1 MVWIVGAL
9 GLILA
14 GAGLG
19 VIGWSLDMLGY
30 AVVGG
35 IMVLAGLWMLVSIR
49 RHSRHWK
56 VADRP

>member
-49 RHSRHWK
+49 RHSRYWK
-56 VADRP
+56 TADRP

>member
-49 RHSRHWK
+49 RHSRYWK